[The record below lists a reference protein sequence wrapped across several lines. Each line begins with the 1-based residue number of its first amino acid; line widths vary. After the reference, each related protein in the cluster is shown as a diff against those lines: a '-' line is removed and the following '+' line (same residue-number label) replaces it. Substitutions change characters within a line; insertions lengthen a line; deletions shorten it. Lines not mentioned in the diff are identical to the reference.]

1 MNWSRQR
8 CVGEEECYRQRE
20 QWVQTL
26 VYYRASS
33 LEELQEV
40 PPGLEVHKRRLEKWQ
55 AVDLWGFLGHHKGF
69 GLHPTSNRRPGKV
82 CLWAC
87 LPCQEL
93 IASLQRVDA
102 KKLEGRFD
110 AVVQAKNGI
119 GLGGETAETE
129 DGEK

>member
-8 CVGEEECYRQRE
+8 RVGEEECYRQRE
-20 QWVQTL
+20 QWVQ
-26 VYYRASS
+26 R
-33 LEELQEV
+33 
-40 PPGLEVHKRRLEKWQ
+40 
-55 AVDLWGFLGHHKGF
+55 LWGITEQVPWRNCKFLQGWGCIKGGWKSGRQWIFGALGHLKGF